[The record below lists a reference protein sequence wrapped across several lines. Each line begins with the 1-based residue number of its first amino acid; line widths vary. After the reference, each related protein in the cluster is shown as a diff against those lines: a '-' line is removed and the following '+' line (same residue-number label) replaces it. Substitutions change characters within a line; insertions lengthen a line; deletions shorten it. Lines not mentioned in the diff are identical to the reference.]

1 MIEGIKR
8 IRKAF
13 KRITERIKKTETAF
27 DTKTDQALRLS
38 ENLEKMKEVRKK
50 MMVTGEEMSKA
61 LEEKSKQI
69 NNNMKEVVFGDGK
82 RPIVVPGI
90 IIQKEE
96 TRDGRLVYGI
106 RGEMH
111 PKVVEVKICKNKR
124 EARKQKRKLHNA
136 GNNERKMNGQPLKR
150 FIAKEKAKN
159 RCPNRTQ

>member
-8 IRKAF
+8 IREAF
-13 KRITERIKKTETAF
+13 KRMTERIKKAETAF

-50 MMVTGEEMSKA
+50 MIVTGEEMSKA
-61 LEEKSKQI
+61 LEERSKQI
-69 NNNMKEVVFGDGK
+69 NNNMKEVGFGDGK

-90 IIQKEE
+90 IIQKEK
-96 TRDGRLVYGI
+96 TSDGWLVYGT
-106 RGEMH
+106 RGKTH

-124 EARKQKRKLHNA
+124 EARRQKRKLHNA
-136 GNNERKMNGQPLKR
+136 GNNKRRMNGKPLKR
-150 FIAKEKAKN
+150 FTAKEKAKN

>member
-50 MMVTGEEMSKA
+50 MMVTGEEMSKT

-69 NNNMKEVVFGDGK
+69 KQYERSSVWRWETTNSGTRNNNTE
-82 RPIVVPGI
+82 R
-90 IIQKEE
+90 
-96 TRDGRLVYGI
+96 R
-106 RGEMH
+106 
-111 PKVVEVKICKNKR
+111 
-124 EARKQKRKLHNA
+124 
-136 GNNERKMNGQPLKR
+136 NERWMARVWDTRGNASESCRG
-150 FIAKEKAKN
+150 
-159 RCPNRTQ
+159 